1 MKRYVQCVVLRVYAL
16 RENGEMRVAS
26 FLYNKREWLSG
37 GVQPCQGWGR
47 GFDPRLALLLCKK
60 TDFQRWK
67 SVFALHSKVYHILLF
82 IDRLTDL
89 VCKRNQVVIV
99 IDSFV
104 ADYDILQC
112 GERLRRD

>member
-1 MKRYVQCVVLRVYAL
+1 MTKISAY
-16 RENGEMRVAS
+16 S
-26 FLYNKREWLSG
+26 IIFLACETQTMREWLSG
-37 GVQPCQGWGR
+37 GAPPCQGGGR